1 MQEQEKRNIIKKMTI
16 QEKQLNEDLEKDLKK
31 AEIKKDKALDKDP
44 NVLKQIKIGLGYR
57 KDQGLAVLKNK
68 SKKLLSKTKNK
79 VYGQI
84 DLLKNKID

>member
-1 MQEQEKRNIIKKMTI
+1 MTI
-16 QEKQLNEDLEKDLKK
+16 QEKQLDEDLKKDLKK